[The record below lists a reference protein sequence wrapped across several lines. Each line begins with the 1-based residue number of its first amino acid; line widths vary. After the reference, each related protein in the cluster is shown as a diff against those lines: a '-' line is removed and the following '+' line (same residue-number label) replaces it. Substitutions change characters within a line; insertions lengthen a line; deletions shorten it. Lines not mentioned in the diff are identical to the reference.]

1 MQIQYLGFQTKPRGR
16 DYFYRVI
23 DTKSEKREFTFTIS
37 NQAFVESRV
46 PYQDA
51 ADLCYQKLQK
61 DLGLETAE
69 QPLPLRSTLSNQE
82 LDEYRE
88 KHRPVKRRTWGAH

>member
-23 DTKSEKREFTFTIS
+23 NTKSEKREFTFTIS
-37 NQAFVESRV
+37 NQAFAERRV

-88 KHRPVKRRTWGAH
+88 KHRPVKRRTWSSH

>member
-1 MQIQYLGFQTKPRGR
+1 MVQIQYLGFQTKPRGR
-16 DYFYRVI
+16 DYLYHVI
-23 DTKSEKREFTFTIS
+23 DGKAEKREFIFTIS
-37 NQAFVESRV
+37 NQAFAERRV

-61 DLGLETAE
+61 ALGSETAE
-69 QPLPLRSTLSNQE
+69 RPLPPHTTLSDQE

-88 KHRPVKRRTWGAH
+88 KHRPVKRRTW